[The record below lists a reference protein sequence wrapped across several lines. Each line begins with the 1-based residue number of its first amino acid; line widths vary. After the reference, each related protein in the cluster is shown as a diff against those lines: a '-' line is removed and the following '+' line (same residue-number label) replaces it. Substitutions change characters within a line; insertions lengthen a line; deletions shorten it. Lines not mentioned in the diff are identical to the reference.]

1 MYTSGSWPLALIV
14 LIASMMIPLGKLV
27 ALAYLLI
34 TVQRGSL
41 GGSRERT
48 RLYRMVE
55 FIGRWSMLDVFVDT
69 FTVALVQ
76 LQPLMFVQPGRGGG
90 VFRGGGG
97 ADDDCGGVLRPA
109 PDLGF
114 AGKQGG
120 PAWLRTSIATTC
132 RRLRSCGRKAR
143 GSRSSGSF
151 RFLPRWWP
159 LALRSSAIMSQGP
172 TITIVFKAAEGMEA
186 GKTFVKYKDVNIG
199 QVTAVKLS
207 SDHAKVEVTAKI
219 DKSAAD
225 LMVEDAKFWVVE
237 PRVTLSGVSGLG
249 TLLSG
254 NYIGFEVGNSKKP
267 QRKFTGLEVAPIIT
281 GGQPGR
287 QFVLKAENLGSLG
300 IGSPIYYRQLQAG
313 QVIAYDLA
321 ADGKSVQMKIF
332 INAPYER
339 YVTSGTRFWNASG
352 VDVSLGAAGIDV
364 RTQSLVSVLAGGVA
378 FDTPS
383 FTTIA
388 EAAAADTVFT
398 LYADKAT
405 AMKQPDSI
413 STRYVLHF
421 NESLRGLSVGAPVT
435 LLGLPAGE
443 VTDVGLAIDPA
454 TMNVRGRVEMV
465 SFPERLVARLGPN
478 KAAIGK
484 MFEGGVPERQAIMRR
499 LVEQRGLRAQLRS
512 GNLLTGQL
520 FVAFDLFPERAQGED
535 RLEQGSAGVAGD
547 DEHGFGSRTKITGI
561 VAKLDK
567 LPLEAIGADVTKAL
581 ASLNQ
586 TLEDASKAVNRI
598 DTDVTP
604 GLKSTLEGLRG
615 TIAAVDRRSIART
628 RP

>member
-1 MYTSGSWPLALIV
+1 MAENIDRDDLPQATVVPKKGTRISVVWIIPILAAVVAIG
-14 LIASMMIPLGKLV
+14 IAI
-27 ALAYLLI
+27 
-34 TVQRGSL
+34 QR
-41 GGSRERT
+41 
-48 RLYRMVE
+48 
-55 FIGRWSMLDVFVDT
+55 
-69 FTVALVQ
+69 
-76 LQPLMFVQPGRGGG
+76 
-90 VFRGGGG
+90 
-97 ADDDCGGVLRPA
+97 
-109 PDLGF
+109 
-114 AGKQGG
+114 
-120 PAWLRTSIATTC
+120 
-132 RRLRSCGRKAR
+132 
-143 GSRSSGSF
+143 
-151 RFLPRWWP
+151 
-159 LALRSSAIMSQGP
+159 IMSQGP
-172 TITIVFKAAEGMEA
+172 TITIVFTAAEGMEA

-225 LMVEDAKFWVVE
+225 LMVEDAKFWVVQ

-254 NYIGFEVGNSKKP
+254 NYIGFEVGNSKKSE
-267 QRKFTGLEVAPIIT
+267 RKFTGLEVAPIIT

-287 QFVLKAENLGSLG
+287 QFALKAENLGSLG

-321 ADGKSVQMKIF
+321 ADGKSVQMKVF

-352 VDVSLGAAGIDV
+352 VDVSLGAGGIDV

-383 FTTIA
+383 FITVA
-388 EAAAADTVFT
+388 EATAAGTVFT

-465 SFPERLVARLGPN
+465 SFPERLVARLGSN
-478 KAAIGK
+478 KGAIGK

-520 FVAFDLFPERAQGED
+520 FVAFDLYPDAPKVKIDWSREVPELPVLTSTVSD
-535 RLEQGSAGVAGD
+535 LE
-547 DEHGFGSRTKITGI
+547 TKITGI

-581 ASLNQ
+581 ASLSQ

-598 DTDVTP
+598 DSDVTP
-604 GLKSTLEGLRG
+604 GLKSTLDGLRG
-615 TIAAVDRRSIART
+615 TIAAVDRTLNSADATLVGKDAPAQQDLRDALQEIARAARSLRILT
-628 RP
+628 DFLERHPESLIRGKTEENP